1 MRTLLIIG
9 KPDEHGD
16 FGQLLIC
23 PKCKSYDDLGFDSEE
38 YIGANCL
45 YMCCGTFLIC
55 PTGDIYD
62 TRGKGDICNL
72 QKGIATGC
80 TVSLTKEQAEEYM
93 HTNGITIGTNGNY
106 WCDNTDI
113 DPNNCYYYLVSLL
126 NITRVGRFYNP
137 NELKSKNESKEWTEE
152 YLLKQPD
159 SFSLECDKPEIGTS
173 HVVYKTVDC
182 INLQKINTV
191 DTSHDGIYLYYRGE
205 CTECSNCYESFI
217 TGD

>member
-9 KPDEHGD
+9 KPDKHGD

-45 YMCCGTFLIC
+45 YMCCARYLIC

-62 TRGKGDICNL
+62 TRGKGDICSL
-72 QKGIATGC
+72 QKGITTGC
-80 TVSLTKEQAEEYM
+80 TVALTKEQAEAYM
-93 HTNGITIGTNGNY
+93 RTNGININKNY
-106 WCDNTDI
+106 ECDNTDI

-126 NITRVGRFYNP
+126 NLTRVGRFYNP
-137 NELKSKNESKEWTEE
+137 DKLNAKNESNDWTAE
-152 YLLKQPD
+152 YLLKQQD
-159 SFSLECDKPEIGTS
+159 SHNFKFSDTEY
-173 HVVYKTVDC
+173 VVYKTVDNVN
-182 INLQKINTV
+182 IDSIDNVK
-191 DTSHDGIYLYYRGE
+191 TSHDGIYLYYYGK
-205 CTECSNCYESFI
+205 CTECDKCYESFI